1 MKKVKLETSL
11 AIPCENFGLYTDK
24 LSQVLKLEQELKIKS
39 SDQRFGNISS
49 EDLKTASYI
58 FIYINLCPG
67 KIKPW
72 IIFFQ
77 DLFQTQPLDQIILT
91 LNRVV
96 RITSNNFQSEFFKN
110 LSGTLLEKVKNSVS
124 LKDTQHLKVFDY

>member
-24 LSQVLKLEQELKIKS
+24 MSQVLKLEQELKIKS
-39 SDQRFGNISS
+39 SNQRFRNMSA

-67 KIKPW
+67 KTKPW

-77 DLFQTQPLDQIILT
+77 DLFQNQPLDQIILT

-96 RITSNNFQSEFFKN
+96 RITTNNFHGEFFKN
-110 LSGTLLEKVKNSVS
+110 LSLMLLEKIKNSVS
-124 LKDTQHLKVFDY
+124 LKDTALNGI

>member
-24 LSQVLKLEQELKIKS
+24 MSQVLKLEQELKIKS
-39 SDQRFGNISS
+39 SNQRFRNMSA

-67 KIKPW
+67 KTKPW

-77 DLFQTQPLDQIILT
+77 DLFQNQPLDQIILT

-96 RITSNNFQSEFFKN
+96 RITTNNFHGEFFKN
-110 LSGTLLEKVKNSVS
+110 LSLMLLEKIKNSVS
-124 LKDTQHLKVFDY
+124 LKDTALKGI

>member
-24 LSQVLKLEQELKIKS
+24 MSQVLKLEQELKIKS
-39 SDQRFGNISS
+39 SNQRFRNMSA

-67 KIKPW
+67 KTKPW

-77 DLFQTQPLDQIILT
+77 DLFQNQPLDQIILT

-96 RITSNNFQSEFFKN
+96 RITSNNFHSEFCKK
-110 LSGTLLEKVKNSVS
+110 LSLMLLEKIKNSVS
-124 LKDTQHLKVFDY
+124 LKDTALKGI